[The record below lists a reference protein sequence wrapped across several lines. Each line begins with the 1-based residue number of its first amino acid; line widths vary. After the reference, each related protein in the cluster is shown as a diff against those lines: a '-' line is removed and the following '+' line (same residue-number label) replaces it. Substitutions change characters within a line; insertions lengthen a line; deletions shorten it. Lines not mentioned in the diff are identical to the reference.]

1 MMEER
6 EKLRSNV
13 AERTRE
19 RVFLDS
25 SVLLT
30 AVCHEHSDS
39 AILLQRC
46 KEGNMLGIVSQRVLY
61 ECNWK
66 LKYHPELFFAS
77 TFSLF
82 LQTPSAAATQG
93 NLRVIFH

>member
-1 MMEER
+1 MIEER

-13 AERTRE
+13 AERTRK

-39 AILLQRC
+39 AKLLGRC
-46 KEGNMLGIVSQRVLY
+46 KEGNMLV
-61 ECNWK
+61 
-66 LKYHPELFFAS
+66 
-77 TFSLF
+77 
-82 LQTPSAAATQG
+82 
-93 NLRVIFH
+93 